1 MMIFGECYKRS
12 LLEEGNDAI
21 VFAIQLIDIH
31 VPIIVKMS
39 SKLSLMSI
47 MSLSSRNNVYRPL

>member
-21 VFAIQLIDIH
+21 VFTIQFDRH
-31 VPIIVKMS
+31 SCAYFCKSEPQTVTDVNDVTVQQK
-39 SKLSLMSI
+39 
-47 MSLSSRNNVYRPL
+47 